1 MYKDKDDKKP
11 GALNKLAKAKAMK
24 KMSKTSKVGKML
36 DKKEMENAPRKP
48 FVERFTRKDSPTPR
62 KPFTERF
69 TRRGAPKGAK

>member
-36 DKKEMENAPRKP
+36 DDKEMMNLPRRSFLESLKP
-48 FVERFTRKDSPTPR
+48 MK
-62 KPFTERF
+62 
-69 TRRGAPKGAK
+69 KGKK